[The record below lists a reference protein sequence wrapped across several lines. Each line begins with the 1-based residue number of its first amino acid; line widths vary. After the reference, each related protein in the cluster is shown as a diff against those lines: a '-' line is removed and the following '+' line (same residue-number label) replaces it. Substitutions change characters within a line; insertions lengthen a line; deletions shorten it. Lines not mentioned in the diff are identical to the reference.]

1 MKLRIATLILLLLI
15 FAMNE
20 ALGKSVIPTSFY
32 NITTAEGLPSNT
44 VGAIKKDSTG
54 FIWIGTKTGLCRYDG
69 CEIKTYPFLAE
80 DDIWTIEELDNEI
93 LLIGTRTCV
102 KSFNR
107 RTSQVEILNI
117 PSAIVKSIKKI
128 DRNSF
133 LVGTD
138 SGLYIVEDGRPQRIF
153 FETGLSPSNH
163 VTSIIR
169 ENDSIFWLSTA
180 NGLGRMNLKTRQ
192 TSIYRME
199 EGITN
204 SNNFICLA
212 KGINH
217 IYLGSFN
224 KGVFC
229 FNLQKRTFTP
239 VKGFE
244 HNLVMTMDYHDGLL
258 CVGTNGKG
266 MKVLSLADGHMENFS
281 YKEKKRYSIGC
292 NTITSFLYDKGIWW
306 IGTQFGG
313 LNYTPLVGEKFS
325 YYDWKDFYS
334 TDYNIRSFCQLKSGN
349 KLIGTR
355 TGLFY
360 ISEKENRIKKFISE
374 DESSS
379 LRSDIILC
387 IKELSNNSILI
398 STYGGGVYLF
408 DENSL
413 TLKDFSKEEP
423 LLYGCFFQFAEDQEG
438 NLWFASTDGVYR
450 CSMQGKLL
458 KKYDI
463 SNSGLTNNSV
473 YYVYPDSIGRLWIGT
488 NIGLFLMD
496 IETGKIRF
504 DCFDSSIKSEIIYI
518 MSDSKK
524 NFWICSDNGL
534 YKINQDLTINK
545 HYTKKDILP
554 DNAVMNILEDKK
566 GNYWITTM
574 KEIVRFD
581 SEENIHY
588 TYRRMDGLIG
598 TDFNNSICRSDS
610 GIIWWAN
617 EGGLIYTSEN
627 DRDVNTKIIK
637 HPIVSSFLIDGV
649 EYDPT
654 YHNQSEAIVVYKDN
668 TLCFKLSNLDY
679 SLPYANYY
687 EYKLD
692 GYDKDWVKQ
701 TGVNE
706 VIYRNLPSGKYIFKI
721 RASESS
727 EPAQQWVVSVHKSY
741 FTLAMILLVVVII
754 AVLLVYFYGKIR
766 SLQKRMKEERLIL
779 GTVVQRQ
786 NGAKEMQS
794 SLPEEKLGDIMDELL
809 AYMDRDKP
817 YLNAKLSINEVAS
830 QLGCTEME
838 LSQLLN
844 SHMKVNF
851 ANFINVYRVKEI
863 KLRLNQEN
871 LSKYTLKALS
881 EQCGFNS
888 KTTFYRVFKNVS
900 GMTPMEYCKKLNL
913 VIDENR
919 E

>member
-1 MKLRIATLILLLLI
+1 
-15 FAMNE
+15 
-20 ALGKSVIPTSFY
+20 
-32 NITTAEGLPSNT
+32 
-44 VGAIKKDSTG
+44 
-54 FIWIGTKTGLCRYDG
+54 
-69 CEIKTYPFLAE
+69 
-80 DDIWTIEELDNEI
+80 
-93 LLIGTRTCV
+93 
-102 KSFNR
+102 
-107 RTSQVEILNI
+107 
-117 PSAIVKSIKKI
+117 
-128 DRNSF
+128 
-133 LVGTD
+133 
-138 SGLYIVEDGRPQRIF
+138 
-153 FETGLSPSNH
+153 
-163 VTSIIR
+163 
-169 ENDSIFWLSTA
+169 
-180 NGLGRMNLKTRQ
+180 
-192 TSIYRME
+192 
-199 EGITN
+199 
-204 SNNFICLA
+204 
-212 KGINH
+212 
-217 IYLGSFN
+217 
-224 KGVFC
+224 
-229 FNLQKRTFTP
+229 
-239 VKGFE
+239 
-244 HNLVMTMDYHDGLL
+244 MDYHDGLL

-374 DESSS
+374 DESSP

-387 IKELSNNSILI
+387 IKEMSNNSILI
-398 STYGGGVYLF
+398 STYGVGVYLF

-458 KKYDI
+458 KKYDV
-463 SNSGLTNNSV
+463 SNSGLTNNTV
-473 YYVYPDSIGRLWIGT
+473 FYVYPDSIGRLWIGT
-488 NIGLFLMD
+488 YSGLFLMD
-496 IETGKIRF
+496 IETGKIRS
-504 DCFDSSIKSEIIYI
+504 DCFSSPIQSTVKYI
-518 MSDSKK
+518 MEDSK
-524 NFWICSDNGL
+524 NNIWICSENGL

-545 HYTKKDILP
+545 HYTKGDILP
-554 DNAVMNILEDKK
+554 DNIVLSILEDKQ
-566 GNYWITTM
+566 GNFWITTL
-574 KEIVRFD
+574 KEIVKFD
-581 SEENIHY
+581 STESIHY

-598 TDFNNSICRSDS
+598 TDFNNNVYQLDS
-610 GIIWWAN
+610 NIIWWAN
-617 EGGLIYTSEN
+617 EGGLIYTSEDDTN
-627 DRDVNTKIIK
+627 VDVKSVK
-637 HPIVSSFLIDGV
+637 HPIVSSYLIDKM

-654 YHNQSEAIVVYKDN
+654 FRNQSEAITLYKDN
-668 TLCFKLSNLDY
+668 TLCFKFSNLDY

-687 EYKLD
+687 EYKLE

-706 VIYRNLPSGKYIFKI
+706 VIYYNLPSGKYVFKI
-721 RASESS
+721 RASENS
-727 EPAQQWVVSVHKSY
+727 EPAQQWSVSVHKSY
-741 FTLAMILLVVVII
+741 FTFVMILLVIVVIG
-754 AVLLVYFYGKIR
+754 ALMVYFYGKIR

-779 GTVVQRQ
+779 GSVVRQ
-786 NGAKEMQS
+786 QNKAKEIQAT
-794 SLPEEKLGDIMDELL
+794 LPEEKVGDIMDELL
-809 AYMDRDKP
+809 DYMKREKP
-817 YLNAKLSINEVAS
+817 YLNSKLSISEVAS
-830 QLGCTEME
+830 QLGCTELE

-863 KLRLNQEN
+863 KLRLTQEN

-888 KTTFYRVFKNVS
+888 KTTFYRVFKNVT
-900 GMTPMEYCKKLNL
+900 GMPPMEYCKKLNL
-913 VIDENR
+913 VVDENG

>member
-128 DRNSF
+128 DRSSF

-138 SGLYIVEDGRPQRIF
+138 SGLYIVEDSRPQRIF

-374 DESSS
+374 DESSP

-458 KKYDI
+458 KKYDV
-463 SNSGLTNNSV
+463 SNSGLTNNTV
-473 YYVYPDSIGRLWIGT
+473 FYVYPDSIGRLWIGT
-488 NIGLFLMD
+488 YSGLFLMD
-496 IETGKIRF
+496 IETGKIRS
-504 DCFDSSIKSEIIYI
+504 DCFSSPIQSTVKYI
-518 MSDSKK
+518 MEDSK
-524 NFWICSDNGL
+524 NNIWICSENGL

-545 HYTKKDILP
+545 HYTKGDILP
-554 DNAVMNILEDKK
+554 DNIVLSILEDKQ
-566 GNYWITTM
+566 GNFWITTL
-574 KEIVRFD
+574 KEIVKFD
-581 SEENIHY
+581 STESIHY

-598 TDFNNSICRSDS
+598 TDFNNNVYQLDS
-610 GIIWWAN
+610 NIIWWAN
-617 EGGLIYTSEN
+617 EGGLIYTSEDDTN
-627 DRDVNTKIIK
+627 VDVKSVK
-637 HPIVSSFLIDGV
+637 HPIVSSYLIDKM

-654 YHNQSEAIVVYKDN
+654 FRNQSEAITLYKDN
-668 TLCFKLSNLDY
+668 TLCFKFSNLDY

-687 EYKLD
+687 EYKLE

-706 VIYRNLPSGKYIFKI
+706 VIYYNLPSGKYVFKI
-721 RASESS
+721 RASENS
-727 EPAQQWVVSVHKSY
+727 EPAQQWSVSVHKSY
-741 FTLAMILLVVVII
+741 FTFVMILLVIVVIG
-754 AVLLVYFYGKIR
+754 ALMVYFYGKIR

-779 GTVVQRQ
+779 GSVVRQ
-786 NGAKEMQS
+786 QNKAKEIQAT
-794 SLPEEKLGDIMDELL
+794 LPEEKVGDIMDELL
-809 AYMDRDKP
+809 DYMKREKP
-817 YLNAKLSINEVAS
+817 YLNSKLSISEVAS
-830 QLGCTEME
+830 QLGCTELE

-863 KLRLNQEN
+863 KLRLTQEN

-888 KTTFYRVFKNVS
+888 KTTFYRVFKNVT
-900 GMTPMEYCKKLNL
+900 GMPPMEYCKKLNL
-913 VIDENR
+913 VVDENG

>member
-1 MKLRIATLILLLLI
+1 
-15 FAMNE
+15 
-20 ALGKSVIPTSFY
+20 
-32 NITTAEGLPSNT
+32 
-44 VGAIKKDSTG
+44 
-54 FIWIGTKTGLCRYDG
+54 
-69 CEIKTYPFLAE
+69 
-80 DDIWTIEELDNEI
+80 
-93 LLIGTRTCV
+93 
-102 KSFNR
+102 
-107 RTSQVEILNI
+107 
-117 PSAIVKSIKKI
+117 
-128 DRNSF
+128 
-133 LVGTD
+133 
-138 SGLYIVEDGRPQRIF
+138 
-153 FETGLSPSNH
+153 
-163 VTSIIR
+163 
-169 ENDSIFWLSTA
+169 
-180 NGLGRMNLKTRQ
+180 
-192 TSIYRME
+192 
-199 EGITN
+199 
-204 SNNFICLA
+204 
-212 KGINH
+212 
-217 IYLGSFN
+217 
-224 KGVFC
+224 
-229 FNLQKRTFTP
+229 
-239 VKGFE
+239 
-244 HNLVMTMDYHDGLL
+244 MTMDYHDGLL

-374 DESSS
+374 DESSP

-458 KKYDI
+458 KKYDV
-463 SNSGLTNNSV
+463 SNSGLTNNTV
-473 YYVYPDSIGRLWIGT
+473 FYVYPDSIGRLWIGT
-488 NIGLFLMD
+488 YSGLFLMD
-496 IETGKIRF
+496 IETGKIRS
-504 DCFDSSIKSEIIYI
+504 DCFSSPIQSTVKYI
-518 MSDSKK
+518 MEDSK
-524 NFWICSDNGL
+524 NNIWICSENGL

-545 HYTKKDILP
+545 HYTKGDILP
-554 DNAVMNILEDKK
+554 DNIVLSILEDKQ
-566 GNYWITTM
+566 GNFWITTL
-574 KEIVRFD
+574 KEIVKFD
-581 SEENIHY
+581 STESIHY

-598 TDFNNSICRSDS
+598 TDFNNNVYQLDS
-610 GIIWWAN
+610 NIIWWAN
-617 EGGLIYTSEN
+617 EGGLIYTSEDDTN
-627 DRDVNTKIIK
+627 VDVKSVK
-637 HPIVSSFLIDGV
+637 HPIVSSYLIDKM

-654 YHNQSEAIVVYKDN
+654 FRNQSEAITLYKDN
-668 TLCFKLSNLDY
+668 TLCFKFSNLDY

-687 EYKLD
+687 EYKLE
-692 GYDKDWVKQ
+692 GYDV
-701 TGVNE
+701 
-706 VIYRNLPSGKYIFKI
+706 FKI
-721 RASESS
+721 RASENS
-727 EPAQQWVVSVHKSY
+727 EPAQQWSVSVHKSY
-741 FTLAMILLVVVII
+741 FTFVMILLVIVVIG
-754 AVLLVYFYGKIR
+754 ALMVYFYGKIR

-779 GTVVQRQ
+779 GSVVRQ
-786 NGAKEMQS
+786 QNKAKEIQAT
-794 SLPEEKLGDIMDELL
+794 LPEEKVGDIMDELL
-809 AYMDRDKP
+809 DYMKREKP
-817 YLNAKLSINEVAS
+817 YLNSKLSISEVAS
-830 QLGCTEME
+830 QLGCTELE

-863 KLRLNQEN
+863 KLRLTQEN

-888 KTTFYRVFKNVS
+888 KTTFYRVFKNVT
-900 GMTPMEYCKKLNL
+900 GMPPMEYCKKLNL
-913 VIDENR
+913 VVDENG

>member
-1 MKLRIATLILLLLI
+1 
-15 FAMNE
+15 
-20 ALGKSVIPTSFY
+20 
-32 NITTAEGLPSNT
+32 
-44 VGAIKKDSTG
+44 
-54 FIWIGTKTGLCRYDG
+54 
-69 CEIKTYPFLAE
+69 
-80 DDIWTIEELDNEI
+80 
-93 LLIGTRTCV
+93 
-102 KSFNR
+102 
-107 RTSQVEILNI
+107 
-117 PSAIVKSIKKI
+117 
-128 DRNSF
+128 
-133 LVGTD
+133 
-138 SGLYIVEDGRPQRIF
+138 
-153 FETGLSPSNH
+153 
-163 VTSIIR
+163 
-169 ENDSIFWLSTA
+169 
-180 NGLGRMNLKTRQ
+180 
-192 TSIYRME
+192 
-199 EGITN
+199 
-204 SNNFICLA
+204 
-212 KGINH
+212 
-217 IYLGSFN
+217 
-224 KGVFC
+224 
-229 FNLQKRTFTP
+229 
-239 VKGFE
+239 
-244 HNLVMTMDYHDGLL
+244 
-258 CVGTNGKG
+258 
-266 MKVLSLADGHMENFS
+266 MENFS

-374 DESSS
+374 DESSP

-458 KKYDI
+458 KKYDV
-463 SNSGLTNNSV
+463 SNSGLTNNTV
-473 YYVYPDSIGRLWIGT
+473 FYVYPDSIGRLWIGT
-488 NIGLFLMD
+488 YSGLFLMD
-496 IETGKIRF
+496 IETGKIRS
-504 DCFDSSIKSEIIYI
+504 DCFSSPIQSTVKYI
-518 MSDSKK
+518 MEDSK
-524 NFWICSDNGL
+524 NNIWICSENGL

-545 HYTKKDILP
+545 HYTKGDILP
-554 DNAVMNILEDKK
+554 DNIVLSILEDKQ
-566 GNYWITTM
+566 GNFWITTL
-574 KEIVRFD
+574 KEIVKFD
-581 SEENIHY
+581 STESIHY

-598 TDFNNSICRSDS
+598 TDFNNNVYQLDS
-610 GIIWWAN
+610 NIIWWAN
-617 EGGLIYTSEN
+617 EGGLIYTSEDDTN
-627 DRDVNTKIIK
+627 VDVKSVK
-637 HPIVSSFLIDGV
+637 HPIVSSYLIDKM

-654 YHNQSEAIVVYKDN
+654 FRNQSEAITLYKDN
-668 TLCFKLSNLDY
+668 TLCFKFSNLDY

-687 EYKLD
+687 EYKLE

-706 VIYRNLPSGKYIFKI
+706 VIYYNLPSGKYVFKI
-721 RASESS
+721 RASENS
-727 EPAQQWVVSVHKSY
+727 EPAQQWSVSVHKSY
-741 FTLAMILLVVVII
+741 FTFVMILLVIVVIG
-754 AVLLVYFYGKIR
+754 ALMVYFYGKIR

-779 GTVVQRQ
+779 GSVVRQ
-786 NGAKEMQS
+786 QNKAKEIQAT
-794 SLPEEKLGDIMDELL
+794 LPEEKVGDIMDELL
-809 AYMDRDKP
+809 DYMKREKP
-817 YLNAKLSINEVAS
+817 YLNSKLSISEVAS
-830 QLGCTEME
+830 QLGCTELE

-863 KLRLNQEN
+863 KLRLTQEN

-888 KTTFYRVFKNVS
+888 KTTFYRVFKNVT
-900 GMTPMEYCKKLNL
+900 GMPPMEYCKKLNL
-913 VIDENR
+913 VVDENG

>member
-1 MKLRIATLILLLLI
+1 
-15 FAMNE
+15 
-20 ALGKSVIPTSFY
+20 
-32 NITTAEGLPSNT
+32 
-44 VGAIKKDSTG
+44 
-54 FIWIGTKTGLCRYDG
+54 
-69 CEIKTYPFLAE
+69 
-80 DDIWTIEELDNEI
+80 
-93 LLIGTRTCV
+93 
-102 KSFNR
+102 
-107 RTSQVEILNI
+107 
-117 PSAIVKSIKKI
+117 
-128 DRNSF
+128 
-133 LVGTD
+133 
-138 SGLYIVEDGRPQRIF
+138 
-153 FETGLSPSNH
+153 
-163 VTSIIR
+163 
-169 ENDSIFWLSTA
+169 
-180 NGLGRMNLKTRQ
+180 
-192 TSIYRME
+192 
-199 EGITN
+199 
-204 SNNFICLA
+204 
-212 KGINH
+212 
-217 IYLGSFN
+217 
-224 KGVFC
+224 
-229 FNLQKRTFTP
+229 
-239 VKGFE
+239 
-244 HNLVMTMDYHDGLL
+244 
-258 CVGTNGKG
+258 

-374 DESSS
+374 DESSP

-458 KKYDI
+458 KKYDV
-463 SNSGLTNNSV
+463 SNSGLTNNTV
-473 YYVYPDSIGRLWIGT
+473 FYVYPDSIGRLWIGT
-488 NIGLFLMD
+488 YSGLFLMD
-496 IETGKIRF
+496 IETGKIRS
-504 DCFDSSIKSEIIYI
+504 DCFSSPIQSTVKYI
-518 MSDSKK
+518 MEDSK
-524 NFWICSDNGL
+524 NNIWICSENGL

-545 HYTKKDILP
+545 HYTKGDILP
-554 DNAVMNILEDKK
+554 DNIVLSILEDKQ
-566 GNYWITTM
+566 GNFWITTL
-574 KEIVRFD
+574 KEIVKFD
-581 SEENIHY
+581 STESIHY

-598 TDFNNSICRSDS
+598 TDFNNNVYQLDS
-610 GIIWWAN
+610 NIIWWAN
-617 EGGLIYTSEN
+617 EGGLIYTSEDDTN
-627 DRDVNTKIIK
+627 VDVKSVK
-637 HPIVSSFLIDGV
+637 HPIVSSYLIDKM

-654 YHNQSEAIVVYKDN
+654 FRNQSEAITLYKDN
-668 TLCFKLSNLDY
+668 TLCFKFSNLDY

-687 EYKLD
+687 EYKLE

-706 VIYRNLPSGKYIFKI
+706 VIYYNLPSGKYVFKI
-721 RASESS
+721 RASENS
-727 EPAQQWVVSVHKSY
+727 EPAQQWSVSVHKSY
-741 FTLAMILLVVVII
+741 FTFVMILLVIVVIG
-754 AVLLVYFYGKIR
+754 ALMVYFYGKIR

-779 GTVVQRQ
+779 GSVVRQ
-786 NGAKEMQS
+786 QNKAKEIQAT
-794 SLPEEKLGDIMDELL
+794 LPEEKVGDIMDELL
-809 AYMDRDKP
+809 DYMKREKP
-817 YLNAKLSINEVAS
+817 YLNSKLSISEVAS
-830 QLGCTEME
+830 QLGCTELE

-863 KLRLNQEN
+863 KLRLTQEN

-888 KTTFYRVFKNVS
+888 KTTFYRVFKNVT
-900 GMTPMEYCKKLNL
+900 GMPPMEYCKKLNL
-913 VIDENR
+913 VVDENG

>member
-1 MKLRIATLILLLLI
+1 MKLRIATLFLLLLI

-20 ALGKSVIPTSFY
+20 ALGKSVIPISFY

-138 SGLYIVEDGRPQRIF
+138 SGLYIVKDGRPQRIF

-229 FNLQKRTFTP
+229 FNLQERTFTP

-313 LNYTPLVGEKFS
+313 INYTPLVGEKFS

-458 KKYDI
+458 KKYDV

-524 NFWICSDNGL
+524 NFWICSDSGL

-554 DNAVMNILEDKK
+554 DNAVMSILEDKK

-598 TDFNNSICRSDS
+598 TDFNNSICQSES

-637 HPIVSSFLIDGV
+637 HPIVSSFLINGV

-766 SLQKRMKEERLIL
+766 NMQKRMKEERLIL

-794 SLPEEKLGDIMDELL
+794 SLPEEKVGDIMDELL